1 MPRSTLGTIND
12 LVQHSG
18 FSRPVSNGERSN
30 QRPKLPPDH
39 PAPGDFLYS
48 SVNVDGEQV
57 SDNAIAVANGK
68 LIPFP
73 TAVAKTPLYWFD
85 TLGNDRPKYTGLG
98 DRWQIVFKGE

>member
-1 MPRSTLGTIND
+1 MTWYSI
-12 LVQHSG
+12 
-18 FSRPVSNGERSN
+18 PVSPVPYQTVSAVINGQNYRLTI
-30 QRPKLPPDH
+30 RHL
-39 PAPGDFLYS
+39 GDFLYS

-73 TAVAKTPLYWFD
+73 TAVAKTTLYWFD

-98 DRWQIVFKGE
+98 NRWQIVFKGE